1 MYYLPN
7 PNISNMKPEIN
18 THKFYHP
25 PPPPY
30 YKKRRSSSI
39 FKRLA
44 FCLFLLTSLTSN
56 IIAQT
61 THTLSV
67 SLSSNSIKEGDA
79 GTKEVIVNFTIDPP
93 RASVFPIQ
101 YCVRGTATRSS
112 TEDYSYTFSED
123 TEIVFSEGKDNNCR
137 NTGVP
142 GSSFTHKII
151 INGDTAPEP
160 NETVTIELNQLVVR
174 SNPSES
180 TPSDVIISSTAGS
193 VTFTIED
200 DDPIIVS
207 LTRSGSTGAV
217 NEGEMVE
224 FTVILSRTL
233 IAGEIIDVPLSIG
246 GTGVTTADWN
256 LTPKTGTGLNIGVT
270 LSGINTAIPQVRFSG
285 AGADTATLVLTTVVD
300 AVIDTETFTIV
311 LGPDGDVTN
320 GFDRTSL
327 GTNVGGGADPDAD
340 SKSFNVQVNNVPF
353 PEITITGGTAVT
365 EGTAAVFTVNASP
378 VPASNLKVNLTVADA
393 PHADFVSST
402 NQGSGKSVTITA
414 GQATANFTVP
424 TTGGDSETTDEPNS
438 NVTVTVDTGIGYT
451 VSSNNSAT
459 VKVTDNDPTMVV
471 LTTPDATATEGS
483 SDDRATLRLTLNR
496 PLRAGER
503 LEVPLIFSGGTL
515 DTDFTLSLS
524 GSPMGVTLSDS
535 TVTFS
540 GGGGSN
546 AAASATVAEV
556 LLSASEDADTD
567 DETVTVSIPS
577 STAFTPRLTATG
589 LDGGATG
596 SRTGDGQITLIDN
609 TPEKPVNFTATAG
622 DRQVTL
628 SWMNPNNS
636 TITGYQ
642 FQQKVGTGDYGNW
655 TTIPGSTAATTT
667 HTVTGLTNGTVYTF
681 RIRAVAGTT
690 NGVASDEATVT
701 PVAPEITITAGTAVT
716 EGAAVSFTISA
727 SPVPAS
733 NLNVNLSVADAVGS
747 DFVAPDDEGM
757 KMVMIPASS
766 GSVTYTVTTI
776 NDNIDEP
783 NSTVTVTLMG
793 GNGYVIG
800 SPASTAVIVNDEDE
814 APLGVGDAREA
825 VIFPNPA
832 SDYFTLKGTSGSL
845 SSVSLISTS
854 GKAVR
859 HYAIALDGRYDIS
872 GLGDGIF
879 FIFIEG
885 DEGQKHVGRL
895 VIKR

>member
-18 THKFYHP
+18 THKFYHPP

-101 YCVRGTATRSS
+101 YCVRGTATRGS
-112 TEDYSYTFSED
+112 TEDYSYTFSND
-123 TEIVFSEGKDNNCR
+123 TEVEFNTGTNRNCR
-137 NTGVP
+137 NSGVP

-151 INGDTAPEP
+151 INGDTDPEP

-200 DDPIIVS
+200 DDPTIVS

-224 FTVILSRTL
+224 FTVILSRSL

-246 GTGVTTADWN
+246 GTGVTNADWN
-256 LTPKTGTGLNIGVT
+256 LATKSGTGLNTGVT
-270 LSGINTAIPQVRFSG
+270 LSGADTTTPQVRFSS

-300 AVIDTETFTIV
+300 AVIDTETFTIA

-327 GTNVGGGADPDAD
+327 GTNVGGGVAPDAD

-353 PEITITGGTAVT
+353 PEITITGGASVT
-365 EGTAAVFTVNASP
+365 EGTAAAFTVSASL
-378 VPASNLKVNLTVADA
+378 VPAFNLSVNLSVVDA
-393 PHADFVSST
+393 LHADFVSST

-424 TTGGDSETTDEPNS
+424 TIGGDSETTDEPSS
-438 NVTVTVDTGIGYT
+438 NVTVTVDTGTGYT
-451 VSSNNSAT
+451 VGSDSIAT
-459 VKVTDNDPTMVV
+459 VKVTDNDPTTVV

-483 SDDRATLRLTLNR
+483 SDNLATLRLTLGR
-496 PLRAGER
+496 ALRSGER
-503 LEVPLIFSGGTL
+503 LQVPLIFNGGTL

-524 GSPMGVTLSDS
+524 GSSVGVTLSDS

-540 GGGGSN
+540 GGGGSSN
-546 AAASATVAEV
+546 AAAASATIAEV
-556 LLSASEDADTD
+556 LLSASEDADTA

-577 STAFTPRLTATG
+577 GTAFTPRLTATG

-596 SRTGDGQITLIDN
+596 SRTGDGQITLINN
-609 TPEKPVNFTATAG
+609 TPEKPVNFTAIAG

-628 SWMNPNNS
+628 NWTDPNNS
-636 TITGYQ
+636 NITGWQY
-642 FQQKVGTGDYGNW
+642 QQKVSTGDYGNW
-655 TTIPGSTAATTT
+655 TTIPGSTAATVSY
-667 HTVTGLTNGTVYTF
+667 TVTGLINGTAYTF

-690 NGVASDEATVT
+690 NGIASDEATTTPRANSVPTVT
-701 PVAPEITITAGTAVT
+701 NMIPDQTATVGTAFNYQFPANTFSDADGDPLSYHATQGDDTALPSWLGFDANSRIFSGIPQASDAGTLSVKVTADDGNGGSVFNRFEITI
-716 EGAAVSFTISA
+716 
-727 SPVPAS
+727 
-733 NLNVNLSVADAVGS
+733 
-747 DFVAPDDEGM
+747 
-757 KMVMIPASS
+757 
-766 GSVTYTVTTI
+766 
-776 NDNIDEP
+776 
-783 NSTVTVTLMG
+783 
-793 GNGYVIG
+793 
-800 SPASTAVIVNDEDE
+800 
-814 APLGVGDAREA
+814 REA
-825 VIFPNPA
+825 VLGIPAEESFSIYPNP
-832 SDYFTLKGTSGSL
+832 TSGYFKL
-845 SSVSLISTS
+845 AGAPKGLNGIILVSTS
-854 GKAVR
+854 GRQVR
-859 HYAIALDGRYDIS
+859 HYPIALDGRYDIS
-872 GLGDGIF
+872 GLDEGIF
-879 FIFIEG
+879 FVFVEG
-885 DEGQKHVGRL
+885 DEGGKQAGRL
-895 VIKR
+895 LIKR